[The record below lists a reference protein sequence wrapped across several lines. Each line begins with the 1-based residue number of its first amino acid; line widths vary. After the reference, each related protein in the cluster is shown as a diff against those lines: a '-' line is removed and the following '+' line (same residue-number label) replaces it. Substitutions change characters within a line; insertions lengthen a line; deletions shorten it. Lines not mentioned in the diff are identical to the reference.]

1 MLYSVKVNVV
11 SGVSIQLCLKD
22 ISSRK
27 RRSGSCGGSGSVGP
41 GGGVGGGGC
50 GGGCSGDV
58 GGCGNSAG
66 GGGASL
72 KALYICL
79 KISFSF

>member
-11 SGVSIQLCLKD
+11 SGVSILLCLKD

-27 RRSGSCGGSGSVGP
+27 RRSGSCGGSGSVG
-41 GGGVGGGGC
+41 GC

-58 GGCGNSAG
+58 GGCGDSAGG

>member
-11 SGVSIQLCLKD
+11 SGVSILLCLKD

-27 RRSGSCGGSGSVGP
+27 RRSGSCGGSGSVG
-41 GGGVGGGGC
+41 GC
-50 GGGCSGDV
+50 GC
-58 GGCGNSAG
+58 
-66 GGGASL
+66 GGASL

>member
-27 RRSGSCGGSGSVGP
+27 RRSGSCGGSGCGDSP
-41 GGGVGGGGC
+41 GGSGSGCGGC
-50 GGGCSGDV
+50 GC
-58 GGCGNSAG
+58 
-66 GGGASL
+66 GGASL

>member
-11 SGVSIQLCLKD
+11 SGVSILLCLKD

-27 RRSGSCGGSGSVGP
+27 RRSGSCGGSGSVG
-41 GGGVGGGGC
+41 GGGC
-50 GGGCSGDV
+50 
-58 GGCGNSAG
+58 
-66 GGGASL
+66 GASL

>member
-27 RRSGSCGGSGSVGP
+27 RRSGSCGGSGSVG
-41 GGGVGGGGC
+41 GGGC

-58 GGCGNSAG
+58 GGCGDSAAAA

>member
-11 SGVSIQLCLKD
+11 SGVSILLCLKD

-27 RRSGSCGGSGSVGP
+27 RRSGSCGGSGSVG
-41 GGGVGGGGC
+41 GC
-50 GGGCSGDV
+50 GD
-58 GGCGNSAG
+58 SAGG

>member
-1 MLYSVKVNVV
+1 MLNSVKVNVV

-27 RRSGSCGGSGSVGP
+27 RRSGSCGGSGSVG
-41 GGGVGGGGC
+41 GGGC

-72 KALYICL
+72 KALYVCL

>member
-11 SGVSIQLCLKD
+11 SGVSILLCLKD

-27 RRSGSCGGSGSVGP
+27 RRSGSCGGSGSVG
-41 GGGVGGGGC
+41 GC
-50 GGGCSGDV
+50 GD
-58 GGCGNSAG
+58 SA

>member
-11 SGVSIQLCLKD
+11 SGVSILLCLKD

-27 RRSGSCGGSGSVGP
+27 RRSGSCGGSGSVS
-41 GGGVGGGGC
+41 GC
-50 GGGCSGDV
+50 GD
-58 GGCGNSAG
+58 SA

>member
-11 SGVSIQLCLKD
+11 SGVSILLCLKD

-27 RRSGSCGGSGSVGP
+27 RRSGSCGGSGSVS
-41 GGGVGGGGC
+41 GC
-50 GGGCSGDV
+50 GDSGG
-58 GGCGNSAG
+58 G

>member
-11 SGVSIQLCLKD
+11 SGVSILLCLKD

-27 RRSGSCGGSGSVGP
+27 RRSGSCGGSGSVG
-41 GGGVGGGGC
+41 GGGC

-58 GGCGNSAG
+58 GGCGDSAAAG